1 MRILEICNHFPPT
14 TGGSETHNFSIVKY
28 LHDQGHDVEVIA
40 VRGVQNYEFFSYEDI
55 RNSILSNEFIHPELA
70 GVHIHNVILKKY
82 KFPDNYI
89 CYYNIWKKIRQIEKE
104 RGPFDLIEIHFLPFA
119 LVLSNKRKIA
129 LAIHSFTVVC
139 VKYHSP
145 AQCHRSAFGRCK
157 CVGLIRYVYWR
168 LINVICM
175 HKVDKIIVKYDYMGR
190 NIAKRKVPKNK
201 IATIPHWINY
211 ENFQGAIAQKKSDKP
226 EIFTYGF
233 LGRIDE
239 FKGIDSIIQAFK
251 IIRDKKVK
259 ARMLIIGDGPL
270 KKELEDFCKQN
281 NIFED
286 ANFVG
291 SIGHNQLSN
300 YLSLADAFVVASP
313 YDNYNWSLL
322 ELMCS
327 GKPIIATNTGG
338 TCDILIDGY
347 NSILSDP
354 SPDSIAEKMEYVY
367 DNYDSIVQISENA
380 LQTIIKKHSMRNL
393 KLYEEL
399 LVDIATDYKTI
410 I

>member
-28 LHDQGHDVEVIA
+28 LHQQCHDVEVIA
-40 VRGVQNYEFFSYEDI
+40 VRGLQDYELSSYENI
-55 RNSILSNEFIHPELA
+55 RNSILSDEFVHPELP

-104 RGPFDLIEIHFLPFA
+104 RGRFDLIEIHFLPLA
-119 LVLSNKRKIA
+119 LILSSKRKIA

-145 AQCHRSAFGRCK
+145 AQCHRPDTGRCR

-211 ENFQGAIAQKKSDKP
+211 ENFQGAMAQKKSDKP

-233 LGRIDE
+233 LGRLDE
-239 FKGIDSIIQAFK
+239 FKGIGLIIQAFK
-251 IIRDKKVK
+251 IILDKKIK
-259 ARMLIIGDGPL
+259 ARMLIIGDGFL
-270 KKELEDFCKQN
+270 KKELEDFCRQN
-281 NIFED
+281 SMLEYV
-286 ANFVG
+286 NFVG
-291 SIGHNQLSN
+291 SIDKDQLSN
-300 YLSLADAFVVASP
+300 YLSLADAFVVGSP

-347 NSILSDP
+347 NSILADP
-354 SPDSIAEKMEYVY
+354 TPHSIAEKMEYVLK
-367 DNYDSIVQISENA
+367 NYDFVDKISENA
-380 LQTIIKKHSMRNL
+380 MKTVKEKHSMDNL
-393 KLYEEL
+393 KLYESL
-399 LVDIATDYKTI
+399 LTLMLTHSHD
-410 I
+410 